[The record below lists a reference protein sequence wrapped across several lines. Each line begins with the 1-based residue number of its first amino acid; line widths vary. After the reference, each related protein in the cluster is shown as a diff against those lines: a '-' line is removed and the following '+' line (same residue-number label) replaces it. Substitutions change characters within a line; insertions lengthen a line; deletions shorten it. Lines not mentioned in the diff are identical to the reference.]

1 MGWSSIQGTPTRSSD
16 AGKRGPA
23 KAPIMPQAAAALMTL
38 RRRWPMPRNR
48 RRDYEVGYGK
58 PPRHTQFEKGQ
69 SGNPRGRPS
78 GSKNLATLVNE
89 ALNETVIVVENGRR
103 RTIPQREAFAK
114 QVVNRSTKADWRAA
128 KILLDIA
135 PDVES
140 QSALETVE
148 SSFSA
153 EDDKVIEQIKARLN
167 SKKGDSD
174 A

>member
-1 MGWSSIQGTPTRSSD
+1 MS
-16 AGKRGPA
+16 
-23 KAPIMPQAAAALMTL
+23 
-38 RRRWPMPRNR
+38 RNR

-58 PPRHTQFEKGQ
+58 PPRHTRFEKGQ

-114 QVVNRSTKADWRAA
+114 QVVNRSTKADWRAI
-128 KILLDIA
+128 KILLDIVREIEGR
-135 PDVES
+135 VEP
-140 QSALETVE
+140 ETAE

-153 EDDKVIEQIKARLN
+153 ADEKVIAQIKARWHA
-167 SKKGDSD
+167 KKGDFD
-174 A
+174 V